1 MTSPSATSA
10 DYLSTRVAHP
20 EFGPSAVA
28 LVIIDMQYATG
39 SRHHGLGRQLQERG
53 DQDSFGWRYEQ
64 IEQRA
69 VPNLQR
75 LLQVFRASGRLVVH
89 VTIGS
94 ERDDF
99 SDALPQIQPMLRS
112 LDNRVGQPMNRILEP
127 LTPAPG
133 EPVLNKVTIG
143 AFASTPIER
152 VLREHGVE
160 RIVMGGISTNACVAA
175 TACAAVDLGF
185 QTVLLS
191 DGCSAATREYH
202 EAALA
207 SFGRLFGRVMSTD
220 DVLGVVERG

>member
-1 MTSPSATSA
+1 MGTADATPT
-10 DYLSTRVAHP
+10 DYLSTRVSHP
-20 EFGPSAVA
+20 DFTADALA
-28 LVIIDMQYATG
+28 LVIVDMQYATG
-39 SRHHGLGRQLQERG
+39 SRHHGLGLQLQERG
-53 DQDSFGWRYEQ
+53 DHDTFGWRYEQ

-69 VPNLQR
+69 VPNLRR
-75 LLQVFRASGRLVVH
+75 LLDACRASGRLVVH

-99 SDALPQIQPMLRS
+99 SDALPQIQSMLRS
-112 LDNRVGQPMNRILEP
+112 LDNRVGRPMNQILEP
-127 LTPAPG
+127 LAPSG
-133 EPVLNKVTIG
+133 NEPVLNKVTIG

-152 VLREHGVE
+152 VLRDHGIE
-160 RIVMGGISTNACVAA
+160 RVVIGGISTNACVAA

-207 SFGRLFGRVMSTD
+207 SFGRLFGRVMTAD
-220 DVLGVVERG
+220 EVLGIVAKG